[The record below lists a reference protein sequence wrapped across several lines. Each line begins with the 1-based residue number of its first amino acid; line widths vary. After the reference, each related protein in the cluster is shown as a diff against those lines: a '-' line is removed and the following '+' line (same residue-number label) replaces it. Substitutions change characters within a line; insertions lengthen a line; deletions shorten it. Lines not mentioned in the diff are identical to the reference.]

1 MATYPLATL
10 GPTVSSTGISIPT
23 YNDVYQSLI
32 ATFQSIYGSS
42 IYVAPDSQDGQWLA
56 ALASAINDSNQAAV
70 MVFQSFSPT
79 YAQGTNLSSL
89 VKINGL
95 SRLVPTKSTAV
106 GTVVGVAGTVISNG
120 SVADTAGNIWNL
132 PATVT
137 IPVGGS
143 TSVTVTAQ
151 NAGNISAPAGTI
163 NVINTAQYG
172 WQSFVST
179 SNAVVGTAVE
189 TDDALRARQAL
200 SVDTQ
205 AVGILQGMLGA
216 IANVPGVTRYIA
228 YQNSTNTTDSNG
240 LPAHSV
246 SAVVAGGS
254 SAAIAAAIQSR
265 EWPGMTTYGSTSV
278 TVYNSYG
285 DPEVINYYTLATQQ
299 IYFAVTIKALP
310 TYVSTTGTLIRNALV
325 NFVNSLDIGEDVYQ
339 SQAVAAASLINQAE
353 GGTFYITSLFL
364 GTTAVPTTTTNIS
377 IPFNQAGA
385 CVIGNITFT
394 QT

>member
-132 PATVT
+132 PTTVT

-228 YQNSTNTTDSNG
+228 YQNSTNATDSNG

-254 SAAIAAAIQSR
+254 SSAIAAAIQSR

-310 TYVSTTGTLIRNALV
+310 TYISTTGTLIRNALV

-364 GTTAVPTTTTNIS
+364 GTTAVPTTTTNIA

>member
-1 MATYPLATL
+1 MTYPLATL
-10 GPTVSSTGISIPT
+10 GPTVSSAGISIPT
-23 YNDVYQSLI
+23 YNDIYQSLI

-95 SRLVPTKSTAV
+95 SRLVATKSTAV

-151 NAGNISAPAGTI
+151 VAGNISAPAGTI
-163 NVINTAQYG
+163 NTINTAQYG

-179 SNAVVGTAVE
+179 SNATTGTAVE
-189 TDDALRARQAL
+189 TDDALRTRQAL

-216 IANVPGVTRYIA
+216 IGNVPGVTRYTA
-228 YQNSTNTTDSNG
+228 YQNATNATDSNG

-265 EWPGMTTYGSTSV
+265 EWPGMTTYGTTSV
-278 TVYNSYG
+278 SVSNSYG
-285 DPEVINYYTLATQQ
+285 DPETINYFTLATQQ

-325 NFVNSLDIGEDVYQ
+325 NFVNALEIGEDVYH

-364 GTTAVPTTTTNIS
+364 GTAAIPTTTTNIT